1 MKIKPIG
8 NRILV
13 KLIPEEK
20 KEQKTAG
27 GIYLPE
33 DTAERSKYR
42 KGSVVE
48 VGDVK
53 ELSSGDMVLLDH
65 FGGTEI
71 EVDGE
76 PHVILV
82 EKDVLAKVV

>member
-1 MKIKPIG
+1 MKVKPIG
-8 NRILV
+8 TRILV
-13 KLIPEEK
+13 KLIPEEQ

-33 DTAERSKYR
+33 EATDRSKYR

-53 ELSSGDMVLLDH
+53 ELTPGDTVLLEN

-71 EVDGE
+71 EIDGE
-76 PHVILV
+76 PHVILL
-82 EKDVLAKVV
+82 EKDVLAKTE